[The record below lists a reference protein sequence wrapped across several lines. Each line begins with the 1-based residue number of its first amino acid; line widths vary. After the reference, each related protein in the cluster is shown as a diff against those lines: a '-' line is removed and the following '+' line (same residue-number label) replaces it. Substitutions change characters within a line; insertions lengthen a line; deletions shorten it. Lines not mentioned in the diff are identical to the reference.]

1 MPVFLPLL
9 PLYRG
14 FLYGGYICYPYYIRG
29 LIWLY
34 MGVIYGGYIWG
45 GVLAF
50 ALVLVHWVLVSPL
63 VLLVLRVGFL
73 LLSLR
78 CGGLPFMALYR
89 GLPLPLSIGHILL
102 NVCGYAVNK
111 ALYWLLVALSFCNN
125 AIDSGA
131 TGDARQAAK
140 HTPGGGQ
147 AKPPTGGGSGLSSL
161 KFQKE

>member
-34 MGVIYGGYIWG
+34 MRVIYGGCTC
-45 GVLAF
+45 LCPCPC
-50 ALVLVHWVLVSPL
+50 ALGSCVSSC
-63 VLLVLRVGFL
+63 VLVLRVGFL

-102 NVCGYAVNK
+102 NVCGYTVNK

-147 AKPPTGGGSGLSSL
+147 AKPPTGGGSGLSSP